1 MNKIKHMPPWI
12 GYTHVDSLAKLLEEQ
27 AAAGWRFK
35 AFRFGLEFERSFPAD
50 EHYDVQVFSGNTELD
65 TRPEHETEEFSD
77 YCLAAGWELVD
88 SSRKLTVFRKIRND
102 AVPIFTE
109 EEKLEEVFNAE
120 KKRRLWSFISALL
133 IAFSYGIQ
141 LSQFPGRYLFSGDI
155 LFALSFLLIMVTI
168 LIVRFPLIFLW
179 REKKR
184 KELDEKGHVFFGGR
198 DMFMPLVY
206 MVIWVVVFTYLCRAL
221 LGGIVPIYWIFIAG
235 VILST
240 IVPSILRLSRDANLI
255 MQIFVP
261 FGVILLVIA
270 LGISNAVSEEK
281 SLPAADDASLMLSD
295 ICEIKGELN
304 SINFEKDSSFLGEY
318 EIQFSTY
325 HAPGYDEMKD
335 EWIKEH
341 GAAVP
346 VPQDPDGQSFKL
358 DFYSSKSSFLIDIIE
373 NSEKRFVKKYL
384 NSAENVTKEWDADE
398 ALLRVVGGSFQ
409 YYVRYDKSY
418 LHLIVDERLTAEQIN
433 IVRERLG
440 I

>member
-1 MNKIKHMPPWI
+1 MNKTKHMPLWI
-12 GYTHVDSLAKLLEEQ
+12 GYTHVDGLAKLFEEQ

-65 TRPEHETEEFSD
+65 TRPERETEEFSD

-88 SSRKLTVFRKIRND
+88 SSRKLTVFRRIRND

-109 EEKLEEVFNAE
+109 EEKLEEVFIAE

-133 IAFSYGIQ
+133 IAFLYGTQ
-141 LSQFPGRYLFSGDI
+141 LSEFPGRYLFSSDL
-155 LFALSFLLIMVTI
+155 LFALSFIFIMVTI

-179 REKKR
+179 KEKKR

-206 MVIWVVVFTYLCRAL
+206 LVIWVVVFTYLCRAL
-221 LGGIVPIYWIFIAG
+221 LGGIGPIYWIFIAG

-240 IVPSILRLSRDANLI
+240 IVPSILRLSRAVNEMI
-255 MQIFVP
+255 QIFVP
-261 FGVILLVIA
+261 FGTIVLVTA
-270 LGISNAVSEEK
+270 LMLSNAVSGEK

-304 SINFEKDSSFLGEY
+304 SIDFEKDSSFLGEY

-325 HAPGYDEMKD
+325 HALGYDEMKD

-346 VPQDPDGQSFKL
+346 VPQDPDSQSFKL

-373 NSEKRFVKKYL
+373 NREKRFVNRYL
-384 NSAENVTKEWDADE
+384 NSAENVTKEWGADE

-409 YYVRYDKSY
+409 YYVRYDEAY
-418 LHLIVDERLTAEQIN
+418 LQIILDERLTDEQIG